1 MDNDNIANDVVTACN
16 YCKYIV
22 FGFVLIDL
30 AIVVGTSDLATFA
43 NWLFN

>member
-1 MDNDNIANDVVTACN
+1 MSTQNEQIISDCN

-30 AIVVGTSDLATFA
+30 AIVVGTYDLAQFA